1 MLTYVLLAVA
11 ATLSI
16 TSQGHRLGEAWE
28 ETRGNL
34 LDLGEAVD
42 ICDPLLI
49 LRAYDNTYREAQ
61 AQWARGHL
69 WRPWATHLPRQGI

>member
-1 MLTYVLLAVA
+1 MLMSVLLAVA

-49 LRAYDNTYREAQ
+49 PRAYDNT
-61 AQWARGHL
+61 
-69 WRPWATHLPRQGI
+69 